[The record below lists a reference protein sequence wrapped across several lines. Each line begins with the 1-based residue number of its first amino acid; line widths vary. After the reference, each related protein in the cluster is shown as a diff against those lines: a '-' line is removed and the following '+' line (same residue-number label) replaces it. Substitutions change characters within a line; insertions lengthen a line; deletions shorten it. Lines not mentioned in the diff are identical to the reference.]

1 MPPGVVAAT
10 ALAPAIPAGVIAVIC
25 VGERTVTP
33 VAVTPPTVTALA
45 LVRFFPVMVISVPP
59 ANAPVFGFT
68 DVMVGVGTTAPRKP
82 ATLALAA
89 LINLKPLLVAH
100 TK

>member
-1 MPPGVVAAT
+1 MNALASDAMPPGVVAAT
-10 ALAPAIPAGVIAVIC
+10 VFAPAVPPGVSAVIC
-25 VGERTVTP
+25 VGERTVTL
-33 VAVTPPTVTALA
+33 VAVTPPTMTALA

-68 DVMVGVGTTAPRKP
+68 DVIVGVGTVAPRNP

-89 LINLKPLLVAH
+89 LTNL
-100 TK
+100 